1 MSAPQGPSAPAPGSH
16 RYFTLLYTPAAR
28 RETLAT
34 LLAVADEIG
43 AEPPDSADH
52 SVAHVRLEWWRGEAQ
67 RFACGEPQHPWL
79 RALLAAHPASACLD
93 LQPLVEAAARDLAS
107 RTLASQ
113 ASHAFGRAI
122 FELAA
127 RALCAQP
134 LPPALQARIGE
145 LGASVEQLEDDS
157 SDAEARAKS
166 RQQLSDI
173 GQALQPSLAPLL
185 VWLALAARRPQHRTP
200 LLAGLSDNLIAWN
213 AARRAARGR
222 FRLQ

>member
-1 MSAPQGPSAPAPGSH
+1 VSAAHHPAAPAPGSH

-28 RETLAT
+28 REALST

-52 SVAHVRLEWWRGEAQ
+52 SVAHVRLEWWRAEAE
-67 RFACGEPQHPWL
+67 RFARGEPQHPWL
-79 RALLAAHPASACLD
+79 RALLAGHPASASLD
-93 LQPLVEAAARDLAS
+93 LQPLVQAAAVDLAS

-113 ASHAFGRAI
+113 ASHAFTRAL

-127 RALCAQP
+127 SALCAQP
-134 LPPALQARIGE
+134 LSPALQARIGE
-145 LGASVEQLEDDS
+145 LGASVEQLEEDS
-157 SDAEARAKS
+157 SDADARAKS
-166 RQQLSDI
+166 RQHLSEI
-173 GQALQPSLAPLL
+173 GEALQPSLAPLL
-185 VWLALAARRPQHRTP
+185 VWLALAARRPHHRTP
-200 LLAGLSDNLIAWN
+200 LLAGLTNNLIAWN